1 MCKENGCISS
11 LRLKLYDLW
20 FLSVNKKIDVLTL
33 AIDRYLNDK
42 KSLKIVDIA
51 CGTKPY
57 YPLFKKKAKEYIG
70 IDIDIK
76 KSEFVDIIG
85 SAEKLPFVDNYF
97 DVALSTQALEHIRDY
112 QAAVDEMYRVL
123 KPEGIAFLST
133 HGVSEIHGAPYDF
146 WRFTEYGLRE
156 VFSGYKEVEIINN
169 GGAVL
174 CFFQILN
181 TYLCKLGKYP
191 VINLIVKFMI
201 VMNNLLGWYLDKLL
215 EKYDFYVVNYL
226 VVAKK

>member
-1 MCKENGCISS
+1 MCKENSGINS
-11 LRLKLYDLW
+11 LRLKLYDYG
-20 FLSVNKKIDVLTL
+20 FLAVNKKIDILTR
-33 AIDRYLNDK
+33 AIELYLNNK
-42 KSLKIVDIA
+42 KNLKIVDIA

-57 YPLFKKKAKEYIG
+57 FPLFKNKADEYIG
-70 IDIDIK
+70 VDIDIK
-76 KSEFVDIIG
+76 KSEVSDIIG

-112 QAAVDEMYRVL
+112 KAAVDEMQRVL
-123 KPEGIAFLST
+123 KPNGIAFLTT
-133 HGVSEIHGAPYDF
+133 HGVSEIHGAPYDY

-156 VFSGYKEVEIINN
+156 VFSGYKEVAIINN

-174 CFFQILN
+174 CFFQIFN
-181 TYLCKLGKYP
+181 TYLWKLKYP

-201 VMNNLLGWYLDKLL
+201 VINNLVGWYLDKLL

-226 VVAKK
+226 VIAKK